1 MTLSPEV
8 VAEQVMG
15 YVVWAS
21 ELIPTLT
28 PSPKK
33 PYSLVILPQGPH
45 FYTWLLQA
53 AGYLLLDSQKK
64 KILVISQQSDDSEN
78 ILVDTSIFWPVFWQ
92 TRETPMTTLSKIA
105 RSIGAKLSTKKSDM
119 LQENI
124 RFQLPFLRVITD
136 IKQMIHIGIGD
147 EAPQIQL
154 KKLLTWI
161 NKNIQE
167 YNIIFLTNIELSKPT
182 QSKKSDEERQIS
194 KLVQTYSLTA
204 PLLTLFQKV
213 LNVQKKKSEIIAYVN
228 PGDFGKIWV
237 STTRY
242 VCAVG

>member
-1 MTLSPEV
+1 M
-8 VAEQVMG
+8 
-15 YVVWAS
+15 
-21 ELIPTLT
+21 
-28 PSPKK
+28 
-33 PYSLVILPQGPH
+33 
-45 FYTWLLQA
+45 
-53 AGYLLLDSQKK
+53 
-64 KILVISQQSDDSEN
+64 
-78 ILVDTSIFWPVFWQ
+78 
-92 TRETPMTTLSKIA
+92 
-105 RSIGAKLSTKKSDM
+105 
-119 LQENI
+119 
-124 RFQLPFLRVITD
+124 ITD

-228 PGDFGKIWV
+228 PGDFGKI
-237 STTRY
+237 
-242 VCAVG
+242 